1 MRIKYSLKY
10 ENGCAICSNYVGIED
25 ILIANEWSKV
35 ENSYIKVCTRNQYE
49 AELLKLNK
57 IANTPP
63 FGANNYRGPR
73 VKWIIGINGTKPS
86 KREEDLGYDIYAA
99 KIENLDQEKYA
110 DFFKHVKQGSLVME
124 PGEIVGVPTDI
135 KTQIDKGYG
144 FIVKERGSTG
154 SKGLSVRCG
163 VIDSGYRGEWIIFL
177 NNTSDK
183 TVVYDLNRAIAQA
196 VIVKNYIAVEIEYDL
211 GDSERG
217 EGKLGSS
224 GK

>member
-1 MRIKYSLKY
+1 MRIRYSLKY

-35 ENSYIKVCTRNQYE
+35 ENSYIKACSRDQYE
-49 AELLKLNK
+49 VELLKLNK

-63 FGANNYRGPR
+63 FGANSYRGPR

-110 DFFKHVKQGSLVME
+110 NFFKHVKQGNLVME

-135 KTQIDKGYG
+135 KTQIDKEYG
-144 FIVKERGSTG
+144 FIVKERDECSNPEWMYLCDLF
-154 SKGLSVRCG
+154 GLDYDVTERI
-163 VIDSGYRGEWIIFL
+163 VING
-177 NNTSDK
+177 
-183 TVVYDLNRAIAQA
+183 
-196 VIVKNYIAVEIEYDL
+196 IVKYFGLRKDEM
-211 GDSERG
+211 
-217 EGKLGSS
+217 
-224 GK
+224 